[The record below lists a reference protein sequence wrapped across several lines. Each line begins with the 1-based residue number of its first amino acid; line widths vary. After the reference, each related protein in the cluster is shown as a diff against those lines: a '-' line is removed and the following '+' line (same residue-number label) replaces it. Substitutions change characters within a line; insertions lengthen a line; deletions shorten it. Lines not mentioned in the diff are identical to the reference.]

1 MSRGR
6 YIVLATLLA
15 GVALLGSGCGL
26 QLEAV
31 QLEVR
36 LDDTGFV
43 LVKPASG
50 SFPGGETV
58 ITIQNITAQKR
69 QFTLAQTSASP
80 KQIPTKLV
88 AALSYQDDGQVAAV
102 TGVMRAAQLQSQ
114 FGLVPQLQ
122 PTEEKLHVYMAPGK
136 PYLLFDRLGGYKHG
150 VALRLQPR
158 K

>member
-1 MSRGR
+1 MTGR
-6 YIVLATLLA
+6 RFAAIAGLLA
-15 GVALLGSGCGL
+15 GVALLGSSCSV

-43 LVKPASG
+43 LAKPASG
-50 SFPGGETV
+50 SFRGGETV
-58 ITIQNITAQKR
+58 ITIMNVTSQKR
-69 QFTLAQTSASP
+69 QFTLAQTSAKP
-80 KQIPTKLV
+80 TQIPTSILN
-88 AALSYQDDGQVAAV
+88 AFSYQDDARVAAV
-102 TGVMRAAQLQSQ
+102 SGVMRGARLQSQ

-122 PTEEKLHVYMAPGK
+122 PTEEKLHVYMQPGK

-150 VALRLQPR
+150 VVLRLQPR